1 MSIFKN
7 LAVTAIFLLGT
18 SLAYADCG
26 NEHGTSN
33 TNPHKMGKISTTNF
47 EDLDKDKSVFVSF
60 EEFKAVF
67 PKTQQAGFN
76 MLDKDEDGQLNRAEW
91 EAFKDAHK
99 GMGNYKATSET
110 T

>member
-1 MSIFKN
+1 MKALFV
-7 LAVTAIFLLGT
+7 VTVVFLLGT

-26 NEHGTSN
+26 KAHDDS
-33 TNPHKMGKISTTNF
+33 NPHKTGRISTTNF
-47 EDLDKDKSVFVSF
+47 EDLDKDKSGGVSF

-67 PKTQQAGFN
+67 PRTQQAGFN
-76 MLDKDEDGQLNRAEW
+76 MLDKDGDGQLNKVEW

-99 GMGNYKATSET
+99 GMGNYNKVPET